1 MVWAAGAVVLP
12 GVPGA
17 LPGSRPD
24 AAEVLSLT
32 AVVPTA
38 LAFERAVDPTGATL
52 VAVAA
57 AEGAAEFACAF
68 SGVRAE
74 AAAGVAFGA
83 AAGAALVAVSGVRLG
98 AAAVAVA
105 PVAVVALPFEV
116 LAVAA
121 FGVAAAAFVAP
132 VAEAVAGVAAVL
144 AGAFAGLTAVLG
156 AGLTGLTL
164 GGTAPDA
171 FDAAPVRRFSVLKVQ
186 DVAAVASRDCAIVR
200 VGANLRSVANLGGG
214 ASNQLQ

>member
-24 AAEVLSLT
+24 AAEVLLLT

-52 VAVAA
+52 VAVVA

-98 AAAVAVA
+98 AAAVA

-156 AGLTGLTL
+156 AGLTGLTF

-171 FDAAPVRRFSVLKVQ
+171 FDAAPVRRFSVLQVQ

-200 VGANLRSVANLGGG
+200 VGANLALGGEPWRWRI
-214 ASNQLQ
+214 